1 MLSQKDYNS
10 LGGRLNATTE
20 NYSNCSRFGLFF
32 CQGLFFKNQMSL
44 LCRSIVEDVKFVENY
59 ESQT

>member
-10 LGGRLNATTE
+10 LGGQLNATTE
-20 NYSNCSRFGLFF
+20 NYSRFGLFF
-32 CQGLFFKNQMSL
+32 CQGLFFKNEMSL
-44 LCRSIVEDVKFVENY
+44 FRRSIVGDVKFVKNY

>member
-20 NYSNCSRFGLFF
+20 NYSRFGLFF
-32 CQGLFFKNQMSL
+32 LSGSLFQEPNVS
-44 LCRSIVEDVKFVENY
+44 VP
-59 ESQT
+59 